1 MDVIL
6 SMQLVREALIVALMV
21 CAPPIGAGHKIGIAV
36 SILQTTMSIQEQT
49 LTFIPKI
56 IGMAITLV
64 VFGQWMLHVLMNYTT
79 TLFTNLPEIVK

>member
-21 CAPPIGAGHKIGIAV
+21 CAPPIGAGLLIGIAV

-49 LTFIPKI
+49 LTFVPKI